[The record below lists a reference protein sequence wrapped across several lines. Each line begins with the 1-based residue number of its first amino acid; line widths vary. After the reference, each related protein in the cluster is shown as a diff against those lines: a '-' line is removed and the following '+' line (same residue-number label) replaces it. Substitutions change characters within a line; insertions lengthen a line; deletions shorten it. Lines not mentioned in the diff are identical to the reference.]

1 MTMEQNKDSVTTTIL
16 YRVMVKPGQWDNFL
30 EVWRGEVKLRQSYG
44 FKVLLAFS
52 DREEGMFTWSYS
64 YSGNLDEAE
73 KSYNNDPE
81 RAALAEK
88 VKNYAYTNEVV
99 REVRQELMTEQT
111 EESAKAT
118 TILLRRYSIKSGEW
132 EPFLEVWHRIIKVRE
147 RHGFKILFALEDME
161 ENMFTW
167 SFSYD
172 GDYNEAAKRYYS
184 DPERVDLEIVANYVT
199 DFKVRN
205 VRQEFIS

>member
-1 MTMEQNKDSVTTTIL
+1 MMMEQNKDSITTTIL

-52 DREEGMFTWSYS
+52 DREENFFTWSYS
-64 YSGNLDEAE
+64 YSGNIEEAE
-73 KSYNNDPE
+73 KSLNNDPE
-81 RAALAEK
+81 WAVLAEK
-88 VKNYAYTNEVV
+88 VKNYAYTNERV
-99 REVRQELMTEQT
+99 RKVRQELMTEMT
-111 EESAKAT
+111 EKGAKAS
-118 TILLRRYSIKSGEW
+118 TILLRRYSIKPGEW
-132 EPFLEVWHRIIKVRE
+132 EGFLKVWHRIIEVRK
-147 RHGFKILFALEDME
+147 RLGFKILFALVDEE

-184 DPERVDLEIVANYVT
+184 DPDRVNLEIVGNYVT
-199 DFKVRN
+199 DFKFKPVLM
-205 VRQEFIS
+205 EFTV